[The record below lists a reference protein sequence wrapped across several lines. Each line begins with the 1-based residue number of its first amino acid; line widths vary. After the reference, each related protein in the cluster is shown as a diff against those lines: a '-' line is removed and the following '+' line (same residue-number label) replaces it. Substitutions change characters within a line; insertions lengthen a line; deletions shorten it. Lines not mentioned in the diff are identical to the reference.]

1 MIAVKPPQDAAR
13 TASTEDT
20 VEHSTVDRRRAR
32 AERANT
38 PIGRLLRYG
47 GLFVGALVGWSCG
60 GVLAARPELVAVS
73 QLFLAA
79 VLAAL
84 GFLTTPYIVFDLVD
98 AILLRLRAL
107 TLDALLA
114 GGLGAFFGALLG
126 LLLAWPL
133 ALLPRPAGQLVPS
146 AVALLATV
154 IGMLVGHTKR
164 TELLSLV
171 GRTSHPGEPAL
182 VLDTSALI
190 DGRIRALLRAGF
202 FEGTV
207 FVPEE
212 VLQELQQIAESREST
227 RRARGRRG
235 LEVLRRLREELG
247 ARLKVLS
254 AFQPA
259 RTTDEAVVARCSEL
273 GGRLVTCDQRVA
285 VVARVRGL
293 VVLNPNELAEAL
305 RSPVHV
311 GDQFTLLLVGRGREA
326 EQAIGYLEDG
336 TLVVVEHAVS
346 FIGREVLVEV
356 TRTLQTASGRLVFG
370 QLVQRGETS

>member
-1 MIAVKPPQDAAR
+1 MVAVKPPQDAAQ
-13 TASTEDT
+13 TALTEGT
-20 VEHSTVDRRRAR
+20 KEHPPADRRRAR
-32 AERANT
+32 AERAKA
-38 PIGRLLRYG
+38 PIGRLLRSS
-47 GLFVGALVGWSCG
+47 GLFVGALVGWSFG
-60 GVLAARPELVAVS
+60 GVLAARPELVAAS

-98 AILLRLRAL
+98 TILLRLRTL
-107 TLDALLA
+107 TLDALIA

-133 ALLPRPAGQLVPS
+133 ALLPRPAGQLVPP

-154 IGMLVGHTKR
+154 IGTLVGHSKR
-164 TELLSLV
+164 TEILSLV
-171 GRTSHPGEPAL
+171 GRASRPGEPAL

-190 DGRIRALLRAGF
+190 DGRIRALLQTGF

-207 FVPEE
+207 YVPEE
-212 VLQELQQIAESREST
+212 VLQELHRIAESREST

-235 LEVLRRLREELG
+235 LEVLRRLREDLG
-247 ARLKVLS
+247 AGLEVLS

-259 RTTDEAVVARCSEL
+259 RPTDEAVVARCSEL
-273 GGRLVTCDQRVA
+273 GGRLVTCDQRLA
-285 VVARVRGL
+285 DVARVRGL
-293 VVLNPNELAEAL
+293 IVLNPHQLAEAL

-311 GDQFTLLLVGRGREA
+311 GDQLTLLLVGPGREP

-336 TLVVVEHAVS
+336 TLVVVERAES

-370 QLVQRGETS
+370 QIVQRGETP